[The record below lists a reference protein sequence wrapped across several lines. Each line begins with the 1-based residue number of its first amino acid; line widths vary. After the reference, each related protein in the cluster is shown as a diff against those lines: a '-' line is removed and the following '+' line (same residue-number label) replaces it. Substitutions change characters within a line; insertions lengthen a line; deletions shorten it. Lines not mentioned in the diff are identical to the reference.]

1 MNPDERL
8 FRRCPVCLSGQNQK
22 LITNQMMLID
32 VYDMSYDIVCC
43 KDCGFVFAS
52 NMSTEAAY
60 EKYYEN
66 LSKYDVI
73 DRLEQIP
80 FVDQKRAATAVE
92 MCAKHLSR
100 RSTIVDLGC
109 GVGILLNLF
118 KKNGWKSLY
127 GVDPAPNAGKCAKA
141 LFGLEDII
149 SGTLSSF
156 KGQLSAKDLNLVCL
170 TGVLEHLTSP
180 RREMGELVEWL
191 EPDTLILIEVPAL
204 ERFNVEPNEPNG
216 EFSIEH
222 LQFFSKTSLINFMH
236 CLGTELIVLDYLDLA
251 PAATDS
257 LLGLFKVRQCSRYP
271 EQKYTNTTK
280 DRDIITDYI
289 ARSGVKLEKAV
300 KRIKEIEGD
309 CILYGAGSHT
319 TRLMSALDVSDLSNK
334 ISFIVDKNRNLHG
347 KYLGGKKILN
357 PDTLVDQP
365 TLPIVVSSF
374 RAQTAIANFVEEHF
388 ENRIITLY

>member
-1 MNPDERL
+1 M
-8 FRRCPVCLSGQNQK
+8 
-22 LITNQMMLID
+22 
-32 VYDMSYDIVCC
+32 
-43 KDCGFVFAS
+43 
-52 NMSTEAAY
+52 
-60 EKYYEN
+60 
-66 LSKYDVI
+66 
-73 DRLEQIP
+73 
-80 FVDQKRAATAVE
+80 
-92 MCAKHLSR
+92 
-100 RSTIVDLGC
+100 
-109 GVGILLNLF
+109 
-118 KKNGWKSLY
+118 
-127 GVDPAPNAGKCAKA
+127 
-141 LFGLEDII
+141 
-149 SGTLSSF
+149 
-156 KGQLSAKDLNLVCL
+156 
-170 TGVLEHLTSP
+170 
-180 RREMGELVEWL
+180 
-191 EPDTLILIEVPAL
+191 
-204 ERFNVEPNEPNG
+204 
-216 EFSIEH
+216 
-222 LQFFSKTSLINFMH
+222 
-236 CLGTELIVLDYLDLA
+236 A